1 MIADRLRFFLNSEG
15 IQQKE
20 LADQLGIPAPNI
32 SRYLKDTSPSAE
44 FLLALYKVKGIN
56 INWLLSGEGEMYR
69 TPNPM
74 QSDEIDGDGFYK
86 VLRAMFETFDPRYK
100 QFLQPLMSELDRR
113 ERAKHEK

>member
-1 MIADRLRFFLNSEG
+1 MIAERIKDLLQVEG
-15 IQQKE
+15 LKQKE
-20 LADQLGIPAPNI
+20 LADQLGIPPNYI
-32 SRYLKDTSPSAE
+32 SKYLSGVSPTSDFFFAM
-44 FLLALYKVKGIN
+44 YKKGIN

-69 TPNPM
+69 TPNPV

-86 VLRAMFETFDPRYK
+86 VLRAMFDTFDPRYK